1 MIVRELFDVT
11 GQIYYLMEQR
21 KVSVEELDSV
31 PLDQV

>member
-1 MIVRELFDVT
+1 MFDVSVEVC
-11 GQIYYLMEQR
+11 YLMEQK